1 MVSYIFGA
9 AGFGQSSTHT
19 TPKVEGIAPENG
31 DFQVR
36 NLLFLGVEFFRFL
49 VKYVKLFRGVPQN
62 DANINSSNQLN

>member
-36 NLLFLGVEFFRFL
+36 NLLFWGLSFSGFLLNMLNFFGVYH
-49 VKYVKLFRGVPQN
+49 KMMQT
-62 DANINSSNQLN
+62 